1 MWRMCLTSFIIWL
14 MINSSYVLGA
24 SVSPDIKYN
33 GHEYKLFNDSMTWQ
47 QAKSY
52 YESIGGHLMTITS
65 SQEQEIAENLLR
77 TRAC

>member
-33 GHEYKLFNDSMTWQ
+33 GHEYKLFNDSMT
-47 QAKSY
+47 
-52 YESIGGHLMTITS
+52 
-65 SQEQEIAENLLR
+65 
-77 TRAC
+77 